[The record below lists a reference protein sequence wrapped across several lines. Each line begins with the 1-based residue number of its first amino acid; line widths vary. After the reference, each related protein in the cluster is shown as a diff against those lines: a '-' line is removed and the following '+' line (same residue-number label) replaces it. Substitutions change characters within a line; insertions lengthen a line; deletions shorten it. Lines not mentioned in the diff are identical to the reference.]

1 MSNKALYIIV
11 AVLIL
16 LGLGF
21 YVYNS
26 RQTQAPTVENSN
38 TAAPTN
44 QETST
49 TNDATGTS
57 LANTPEAANP
67 DTHFSG
73 EADIQPAVHQ
83 ITYNGTG
90 FSPATLTVK
99 AGDTVVFK
107 NTSTTA
113 VWPASDPHPTHTA
126 YPEFDSKKAVPAGGT
141 YSFIFTKVG
150 TWGYHNHL
158 NSSQK
163 GTIIVTQ

>member
-1 MSNKALYIIV
+1 MSNKALYIVV

-26 RQTQAPTVENSN
+26 RQTQAPTVENSTN
-38 TAAPTN
+38 TTAPTN
-44 QETST
+44 EEAS
-49 TNDATGTS
+49 NNASGTS
-57 LANTPEAANP
+57 LANTPEAANN

-83 ITYNGTG
+83 VVYDGKA
-90 FSPATLTVK
+90 FSPASLTVK

-107 NTSTTA
+107 NNSTSA
-113 VWPASDPHPTHTA
+113 FWPASGPHPTHTN
-126 YPEFDSKKAVPAGGT
+126 YPEFDPKKAIPAGGSW
-141 YSFIFTKVG
+141 SFVFTKVG
-150 TWGYHNHL
+150 TWPYHNHL
-158 NSSQK
+158 NSSQF